1 VAWEERMPDPGM
13 EKEKLIKRVHRI
25 LDQVEAI
32 ERALEQDVGCSDMLR
47 LVVSVRGAI
56 SSLMA
61 EVLEE
66 HIRMQVVD
74 PLRRPDPTRPLAA
87 EELIEVVQC
96 YLK

>member
-1 VAWEERMPDPGM
+1 MPDPGM

-32 ERALEQDVGCSDMLR
+32 ERPLEQDAGCSNMLR

-56 SSLMA
+56 STLMA

-74 PLRRPDPTRPLAA
+74 PLRRPDPTRALAA